1 MSNND
6 TAACRGCGIL
16 APGAQWYEQHAGVMN
31 GKVTMPGRFQRST
44 CPDCASL
51 DFNRPGV
58 AVRACLRLIGRPET
72 DDALFAA
79 VLLDEGFDATEV
91 MFPGGPPSHRP
102 WSHAHDFRRDLRR
115 LYAKA
120 LIRKVE
126 RTTPREPVPPPLRR
140 GDEADRCLICGRAED
155 LDWHGF
161 TTLHTRGGGSITGCL
176 CGSLCAKVFGEIGAF
191 GTQYVGNCLLVSRG
205 EPLDLGLDRLL
216 GLRAWY
222 ELSPEQQATVS
233 GDVPFSWVP
242 VAIEPDTV
250 PVVEQAPDVA
260 VLMAQVA
267 ALQQQVAAMQG
278 GTVS

>member
-1 MSNND
+1 MSNNE
-6 TAACRGCGIL
+6 TAPCRGCGVL
-16 APGAQWYEQHAGVMN
+16 APGAQWYEQHAAVMN

-79 VLLDEGFDATEV
+79 VLLDEGFDAAEV
-91 MFPGGPPSHRP
+91 LFPGGPPSHRP

-126 RTTPREPVPPPLRR
+126 RATPREPVPPPLKR

-161 TTLHTRGGGSITGCL
+161 VSLPLRGNGVARGCL
-176 CGSLCAKVFGEIGAF
+176 CASDCGPVFAHIGAF
-191 GTQYVGNCLLVSRG
+191 GTQFIANAYLASKG
-205 EPLDLGLDRLL
+205 EPVDLGLDRIAGLL
-216 GLRAWY
+216 PWYMLTDEQKQTVTGAW
-222 ELSPEQQATVS
+222 
-233 GDVPFSWVP
+233 SWV
-242 VAIEPDTV
+242 VEPEPMAPIDPQGLTV
-250 PVVEQAPDVA
+250 EGLA
-260 VLMAQVA
+260 AQVA
-267 ALQQQVAAMQG
+267 QLQNELALLRGAQG
-278 GTVS
+278 